1 MLLVTG
7 GAGFIG
13 SWLARRAA
21 EAGEPVRVLDDF
33 STGRRSRVDGLPGVE
48 VVEGDITDPAAVESA
63 LAGVTRVA
71 HLAAMS
77 SVPRSEEEP
86 DLAAAV
92 NVRGTLEVLGA
103 SRRAGVSALV
113 YASSCSVYGDGG
125 DSLLRE
131 SDPVNPSSVYA
142 TTKLAGERH
151 VVVHH
156 RTGGPPGV
164 ALRFFNVYGA
174 GQPADSPY
182 SGVIARFTAAALAGE
197 PAEIFGDGDQTRD
210 FVHVSDVCT
219 AILAALDRASDE
231 FVGGEVINVGYGR
244 RTSVLDIWGITAD
257 ATGVTIDPRFA
268 PVRAGDVRNAEADT
282 GKAERLL
289 DFRPRVMLEN
299 GIAEIVAAAG
309 GAGA

>member
-13 SWLARRAA
+13 SWLVRRAV
-21 EAGEPVRVLDDF
+21 EAGESVRVLDDF
-33 STGRRSRVDGLPGVE
+33 STGRRSRVDSLPGVE

-71 HLAAMS
+71 HLAAMA

-86 DLAAAV
+86 DRAAAV

-125 DSLLRE
+125 SAVLRE

-142 TTKLAGERH
+142 ATKLAGERH

-156 RTGGPPGV
+156 RAGGPPGV

-182 SGVIARFTAAALAGE
+182 SGVIARFSAVARAGE
-197 PAEIFGDGDQTRD
+197 RPEIHGDGGQTRD
-210 FVHVSDVCT
+210 FVHVSDVCSALLT
-219 AILAALDRASDE
+219 ALDRAGQGA
-231 FVGGEVINVGYGR
+231 GGEVINVGYGR
-244 RTSVLDIWGITAD
+244 RTSVLDIWRIVAEAAGAD
-257 ATGVTIDPRFA
+257 AAPRFG
-268 PVRAGDVRNAEADT
+268 PLRAGDVRHAAADT

-289 DFRPRVMLEN
+289 GFRAGVRLED
-299 GIAEIVAAAG
+299 GIAEVLAEG
-309 GAGA
+309 